1 MSVTKLSSLCQC
13 LASTIFG
20 STVAMCLPARFVWP
34 AVGEVGALLRLG
46 VVGVGGDIGEI
57 HGRHT
62 GGVGVLLRLGV
73 VGVEGE
79 HALVVLVRARG

>member
-1 MSVTKLSSLCQC
+1 MARSTYLVRVRVGVRVGVRVSVGVSE
-13 LASTIFG
+13 
-20 STVAMCLPARFVWP
+20 ARP